1 MSQNDNRTVPPVLA
15 LIDSREVDMQRCDK
29 ALVVISPV
37 REEEGEE
44 VGETC
49 VLDRKGRESSLC
61 P

>member
-1 MSQNDNRTVPPVLA
+1 MLA

>member
-1 MSQNDNRTVPPVLA
+1 MLA
-15 LIDSREVDMQRCDK
+15 LIDSREVDTQRCD
-29 ALVVISPV
+29 AASAVISPV

-44 VGETC
+44 VGETW